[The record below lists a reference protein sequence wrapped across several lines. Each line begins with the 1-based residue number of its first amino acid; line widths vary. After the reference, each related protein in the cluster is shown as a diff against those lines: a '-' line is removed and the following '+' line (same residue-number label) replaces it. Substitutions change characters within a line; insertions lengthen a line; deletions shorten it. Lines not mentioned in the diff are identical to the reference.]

1 MNNDNQIYKIFRYE
15 TGGVYFFT
23 LSYSGRFKKRWKLKV
38 LATAETFNKQKNWYP
53 NHHILS
59 FPNQLKSTTSL
70 L

>member
-38 LATAETFNKQKNWYP
+38 LSTSSHPLIPKSIEI
-53 NHHILS
+53 NHQFDIS
-59 FPNQLKSTTSL
+59 
-70 L
+70 